1 MKKIGL
7 LLLAVF
13 LLGSTVSQ
21 AQNQKK
27 QYALYAVAFYNL
39 ENLFDTIN
47 NPSTND
53 EEFTPSGS
61 YRWGGLKYRN
71 KLHNLAHAISCFA
84 TDDNSPFKLKNG
96 PAVIGV
102 SEVENRQVLEDLIK
116 TGKLADRNYGV
127 VHYDSPDARG
137 IDVGLIYDKD
147 QFTVES
153 SSSARPL
160 QKPVRPM

>member
-7 LLLAVF
+7 LLLAVL

-21 AQNQKK
+21 AQTPKK
-27 QYALYAVAFYNL
+27 HFAIYAVAFYNL

-47 NPSTND
+47 DPATND

-71 KLHNLAHAISCFA
+71 KLNNLAFAISNFA
-84 TDDNSPFKLKNG
+84 TDNTSPFKLKNG

-102 SEVENRQVLEDLIK
+102 SEVENQQVLEDLIH
-116 TGKLADRNYGV
+116 TGKLAQRNYGI

-147 QFTVES
+147 LS
-153 SSSARPL
+153 L
-160 QKPVRPM
+160 IHI